1 MKRKLFVLIV
11 VCLMIAQV
19 LPMTTANAQFNNP
32 ISNPVITSGALA
44 AAAGDQ
50 LAVITADGTINLQA
64 PQNAFSPQE
73 SQTDSSVLLLW
84 DKPANIYSIPNFD
97 KYVVYKD
104 GVQVG
109 ETTQMGYSVS
119 GLTPSTS
126 YSFTLKTRDTSGNLS
141 DASAAL
147 TIRTKVSG
155 QTINV
160 ENYGA
165 VGDGSTVNTAVIQK
179 AIDEC
184 PAGCTVYIPP
194 NKTFMSGAL
203 FLKSNMTMKIDGTL
217 KGTTNLKDYPVIPT
231 RFEGFELNG
240 YASLLTLGQ
249 RDAKGPYNISNVV
262 ISGSGTI
269 DGNGLDLGNAQ
280 KAALGNRARG
290 RAIMMMN
297 AQNVYVKD
305 LTVSYG
311 PAWTTHFIYSDHV
324 TFDNVKLISKNLSYR
339 IANGD
344 GIDPD
349 SSTHAN
355 IFNCYFHTGDDSVA
369 IKSGKNLEG
378 YNLGIPTE
386 YIRVTD
392 NVVDG
397 SNGGY
402 VIGSEMSGSVRHV
415 LIQNN
420 TVSSIS
426 WEGIDIKSSAGRGG
440 IVEDVTFK
448 DMTISKTRLAVR
460 LSANYSVNNDGAP
473 APVLPILRDIHYE
486 NIVTGP
492 GTNGSALEITG
503 LDGSNVRN
511 ITMKNLNLKGTAGAI
526 VNYADSISFDNVNVT
541 ASSGP
546 AWTVANWANIQSSN
560 PEIQPLSIHPNI
572 HNFNAAGRVITALTG
587 TTFGQLIAQLT
598 GVDGAVQNFAL
609 TDAVGRAKQASDV
622 LADGDKLT
630 SSAKIGSGKVVY
642 MIMVVSDA
650 TIQLKANHPNVTSL
664 DLAARSFSVVH
675 GTTVSD
681 LINQIESPTGSV
693 QTYTVTDSANAPKAS
708 GTLVG
713 GDILVVIAQDGITK
727 NNYAINIISISKI
740 YEGETTPFVTSGLGT
755 STAADAAAS
764 GGSYRQFTGTPA
776 VGNWLE
782 YTINVPAAGTYNVI
796 FGYKTNNNRG
806 TVQLS
811 VDGNAQ
817 GAPTDE
823 YASAQGYTSANLG
836 NVTFAAA
843 GDHKFRFV
851 ITGKNA
857 NSSGYGITWDYIQLV
872 SVIPV
877 IQSIAPVHTNTE
889 TEIMPDLPALV
900 TAVYSDNSTHQVA
913 VAWDPIAPSQYAEPG
928 SFAVEGI
935 VAGTSI
941 KAVATITVMEATPGT
956 IAKRIVSLPTPEQ
969 GATVLDLPTVPDG
982 FEIKI
987 KQSDDPSIIKTDG
1000 TINPPSENKTVNVVL
1015 EITRLSDGAVAVTDA
1030 IPVLVPGVRVSASS
1044 KVTLHGTDSVYAGG
1058 QFDLTVGAQH
1068 VKGSIYGYDIN
1079 VHYDPSKVDL
1089 LSADALKDGL
1099 MIVDK
1104 NASSG
1109 QLRILA
1115 VAIGDDKAANGNG
1128 DLLVIHGKAKS
1139 LAQSATTSISASLIV
1154 ANGDGAETQMDGAS
1168 YDFQIT
1174 YVDKAALNSLITE
1187 AQNSLNAAVEGTQPG
1202 QYPTGSKAA
1211 LNTAI
1216 DRAKAVAGNPAAT
1229 QQQVQQTAA
1238 DLSAALQAFKASI
1251 ITGVPGDLNGDG
1263 KVSIGDLA
1271 IVAKYYGKS
1280 STDLDWDQYKF
1291 ADLNHDGVID
1301 IADLAIIAQKIL
1313 DFE

>member
-1 MKRKLFVLIV
+1 MMKRKWFILIV
-11 VCLMIAQV
+11 LCLMIAQI
-19 LPMTTANAQFNNP
+19 LPF
-32 ISNPVITSGALA
+32 SGALA
-44 AAAGDQ
+44 AEDQ
-50 LAVITADGTINLQA
+50 SVVTVAVPDGTTNLQA
-64 PQNAFSPQE
+64 PQNAFSPPE

-84 DKPANIYSIPNFD
+84 DKPANIYSIPNFA
-97 KYVVYKD
+97 KYVVYRD

-119 GLTPSTS
+119 GLSPGTS
-126 YSFTLKTRDTSGNLS
+126 YTFTLKTRDTSGNLS
-141 DASAAL
+141 ESSSGL
-147 TIRTKVSG
+147 TIRTKASG
-155 QTINV
+155 RTLNV
-160 ENYGA
+160 EDYGA
-165 VGDGSTVNTAVIQK
+165 VGDGSTVNTAAIQK

-184 PAGCTVYIPP
+184 PESCTVYIPP
-194 NKTFMSGAL
+194 NKTFLSGAL
-203 FLKSNMTMKIDGTL
+203 FLKSNMTIKIDGTL
-217 KGTTNLKDYPVIPT
+217 KGTTNLSDYPVIPT
-231 RFEGFELNG
+231 RFEGFELDG
-240 YASLLTLGQ
+240 YASLLTLGR

-262 ISGSGTI
+262 ISGTGTI

-280 KAALGNRARG
+280 KAKLGNRARG

-324 TFDNVKLISKNLSYR
+324 TFDNVKLISKNASYR

-349 SSTHAN
+349 SSTNAN

-420 TVSSIS
+420 SVSSIS

-448 DMTISKTRLAVR
+448 DITISKTRLAVR
-460 LSANYSVNNDGAP
+460 LSANYSVNNDGAT

-503 LDGSNVRN
+503 LNGSNVQN

-541 ASSGP
+541 ATSGP
-546 AWTVANWANIQSSN
+546 AWTVSNWANIQSSN
-560 PEIQPLSIHPNI
+560 PAIQPLAVHPNI
-572 HNFNAAGRVITALTG
+572 QQFDTAGRVITALTG
-587 TTFGQLIAQLT
+587 TTFGQLIAQLS
-598 GVDGAVQNFAL
+598 GVDGAVQNYAL
-609 TDAVGRAKQASDV
+609 TDADGRAKQASDV
-622 LADGDKLT
+622 LAAGDKLI
-630 SSAKIGSGKVVY
+630 SSAKIGSANAVY
-642 MIMVVSDA
+642 MILVASDA
-650 TIQLKANHPNVTSL
+650 MIQLKASHPNVTAL
-664 DLAARSFSVVH
+664 DLAAHSLSVVP
-675 GTTVSD
+675 GTTGAD
-681 LINQIESPTGSV
+681 LVTQIESPTGSV

-708 GTLVG
+708 GNLVS
-713 GDILVVIAQDGITK
+713 GDILVVTAQDGLTK
-727 NNYAINIISISKI
+727 NYYTINVLSISKI
-740 YEGETTPFVTSGLGT
+740 YEGETTAFVTSGLGT
-755 STAADAAAS
+755 STASDAAAS

-782 YTINVPAAGTYNVI
+782 YTVNVPAAGTYNVI
-796 FGYKTNNNRG
+796 FSYKTNNNRG
-806 TVQLS
+806 TVQLYI
-811 VDGNAQ
+811 DGNAQ
-817 GAPTDE
+817 GAPVDE
-823 YASAQGYTSANLG
+823 YASAQGFASVNLG

-857 NSSGYGITWDYIQLV
+857 SSSAYAVTWDSIQLV
-872 SVIPV
+872 SVNAV
-877 IQSIAPVHTNTE
+877 IQSITPVQLVTE

-900 TAVYSDNSTHQVA
+900 TAVYSDNSTKQAA

-928 SFAVEGI
+928 SFTVEGK

-941 KAVATITVMEATPGT
+941 KAVATITVTEAAPGT
-956 IAKRIVSLPTPEQ
+956 IAKRIASLPAPEQ
-969 GATVLDLPTVPDG
+969 GATVLELPTVPDG

-987 KQSDDPSIIKTDG
+987 KQSDDLSIIKTDG
-1000 TINPPSENKTVNVVL
+1000 TIIPPSENKTVNVVL
-1015 EITRLSDGAVAVTDA
+1015 EITRLSDGAVAVTDV
-1030 IPVLVPGVRVSASS
+1030 IPVLVPGVQVSVAPQ
-1044 KVTLHGTDSVYAGG
+1044 VTLHGTDSVYATGP
-1058 QFDLTVGAQH
+1058 FDLTVGAQH
-1068 VKGSIYGYDIN
+1068 VKGSIYGYDIT
-1079 VHYDPSKVDL
+1079 VHYDPAKVDL

-1099 MIVDK
+1099 VIVDT
-1104 NASSG
+1104 NAVTG

-1115 VAIGDDKAANGNG
+1115 VAIGDDKAANANG

-1139 LAQSATTSISASLIV
+1139 LAEPAAVSLGAALVV
-1154 ANGDGAETQMDGAS
+1154 ANGDGAETQLGSAS
-1168 YDFQIT
+1168 HDLQIT
-1174 YVDKAALNSLITE
+1174 YVDKAALNALIAE
-1187 AQNSLNAAVEGTQPG
+1187 AQNTVNAAVEGTQTG
-1202 QYPTGSKAA
+1202 QYPSGSKAV
-1211 LNTAI
+1211 LNAAI
-1216 DRAKAVAGNPAAT
+1216 DTAKAVASNPSASQQLVEQAA
-1229 QQQVQQTAA
+1229 AA
-1238 DLSAALQAFKASI
+1238 LSAALQAFKASV
-1251 ITGVPGDLNGDG
+1251 ITGIPGDLNGDG

-1271 IVAKYYGKS
+1271 IVSKLYGKT
-1280 STDLDWDQYKF
+1280 STDSDWDQSKF

-1301 IADLAIIAQKIL
+1301 IVDLALIARKIL
-1313 DFE
+1313 DAQ